1 MKTQIEVFKTTV
13 NTKKMA
19 HQISNEISN
28 LAPECSIHFD
38 LDDCDKILRIEA
50 REINSEEIIR
60 IVSSFGNQ
68 CAILE

>member
-19 HQISNEISN
+19 HEISN
-28 LAPECSIHFD
+28 KISISTPECSIHFD

-50 REINSEEIIR
+50 FAINPQEIIQ
-60 IVSSFGNQ
+60 IVTSFGNQ
-68 CAILE
+68 CTVLE